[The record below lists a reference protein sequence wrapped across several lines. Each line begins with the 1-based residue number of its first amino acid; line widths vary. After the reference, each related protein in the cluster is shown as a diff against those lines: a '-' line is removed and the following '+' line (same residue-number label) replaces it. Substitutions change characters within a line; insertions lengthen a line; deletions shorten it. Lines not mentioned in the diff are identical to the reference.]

1 MVMFFHEQE
10 EDPDNM
16 KVGIPF
22 SEDFEEPEKVMQQV
36 EKGIEQRLK
45 SLKLSASSLSPYVVS
60 AKGEQVNFSILLVF
74 ILHLICATKLTNA
87 YFC

>member
-1 MVMFFHEQE
+1 MFFHEQE

-22 SEDFEEPEKVMQQV
+22 QEDFEETEKVMQQV
-36 EKGIEQRLK
+36 EKGIEERLK
-45 SLKLSASSLSPYVVS
+45 SLKLSASSLSPYIVS
-60 AKGEQVNFSILLVF
+60 VKGQQVNISILLVL
-74 ILHLICATKLTNA
+74 ILYLIRATNLKIA